1 MIGRSCCRSLLG
13 LQPWLQWENTKINAF
28 FPHNCCFSLKNAV
41 LVTRWSLLWSD
52 LGCSPPN
59 ISGLA
64 HLFYCIKD
72 SGSWP
77 STCVGDFSCHQNI
90 DCLIL
95 QRKKSLW
102 FENKGSQRKLNQ
114 PDSKTS
120 KRQCPH
126 GMYRCGAGAPTWEP
140 SPRPTRVTM
149 ALGFVVLSTAN
160 LEFIF
165 VCSKNSSSEWELP
178 RTPHVHPALRRTEK
192 NCNH

>member
-120 KRQCPH
+120 KRQCKAHMGCTGVELELLPENPVH
-126 GMYRCGAGAPTWEP
+126 GQ
-140 SPRPTRVTM
+140 
-149 ALGFVVLSTAN
+149 
-160 LEFIF
+160 LEWLWLLDLWY
-165 VCSKNSSSEWELP
+165 CLQQ
-178 RTPHVHPALRRTEK
+178 T
-192 NCNH
+192 